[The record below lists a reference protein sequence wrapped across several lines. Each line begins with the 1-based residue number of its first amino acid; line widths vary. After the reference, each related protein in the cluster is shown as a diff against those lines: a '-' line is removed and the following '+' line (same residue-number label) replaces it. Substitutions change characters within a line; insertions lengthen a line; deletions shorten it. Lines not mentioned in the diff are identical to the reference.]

1 MAIYNGKCIYEVQF
15 FVPEVPSKMYTIVD
29 VESGNIVLQRDVLP
43 TFPKVYI
50 INHEN
55 SIREDPVS
63 KMITDFN
70 RNEKGNTMLPLN
82 LFYIR

>member
-1 MAIYNGKCIYEVQF
+1 M
-15 FVPEVPSKMYTIVD
+15 PEVPSKMYTIID

-43 TFPKVYI
+43 TLPTAYI

-63 KMITDFN
+63 EMLTYFN
-70 RNEKGNTMLPLN
+70 RNECGKITLTVKLILHSINN
-82 LFYIR
+82 HI